1 MAATQLPAIASPSPT
16 RQESA
21 LLPTIVIVGRPNVG
35 KSTLFNRLT
44 RSRSAIVADTPGV
57 TRDRHYGRGRV
68 GAQPFLVVDTGGF
81 EPAASTGLLQQM
93 ARQTL
98 GAIAEADAVVFLTDG
113 REGLTPQDA
122 VIAQRLRESG
132 QRIWLVINKAEGLD
146 RALAA
151 AEFHELGLGA
161 PWAVSAAHGD
171 GVAALVEDILEAV
184 GGERVE
190 TPAERAD
197 GAQERPRIAVVGRPN
212 AGKSTLINTLLGAER
227 LITSEIAGTTRDS
240 IEVEFDYRGRG
251 YTLVDT
257 AGLRRRARV
266 SDPIEKYS
274 VIRAM
279 QAIEQANVAV
289 LVIDALEGVSDQ
301 DGNIAGYVI
310 EAGRATVVAVNKCDQ
325 LDTAERARLKA
336 QLERRLSYLDF
347 ARFQFVSARNGHGLD
362 ALMRA
367 VDEAYRA
374 AFLKM
379 PTPRLTR
386 VVRDAIEAY
395 PPPRKGLNRPKLRY
409 AHQGGSNPPIVVAH
423 GTGVANLPQ
432 SYRRY
437 LEGRVRA
444 VFKLHGTPL
453 RIEYRQGDNPY
464 VSRRGAR

>member
-1 MAATQLPAIASPSPT
+1 M
-16 RQESA
+16 
-21 LLPTIVIVGRPNVG
+21 LPTIVVVGRPNVG

-57 TRDRHYGRGRV
+57 TRDRHYGRGRS
-68 GAQPFLVVDTGGF
+68 GERIYLVVDTGGF
-81 EPAASTGLLQQM
+81 EPAANAGMVLQM

-98 GAIAEADAVVFLTDG
+98 AAVAEADAVVFLADA
-113 REGLTPQDA
+113 REGLTPQDV
-122 VIAQRLRESG
+122 VIAQHLRETG
-132 QRIWLVINKAEGLD
+132 QRIWLVVNKAEGLD
-146 RALAA
+146 RAAAA
-151 AEFHELGLGA
+151 AEFHELGLGD
-161 PWAVSAAHGD
+161 PWPISAAHGD
-171 GVAALVEDILEAV
+171 GVGALIDDILSTLPVED
-184 GGERVE
+184 
-190 TPAERAD
+190 RAQEPEE
-197 GAQERPRIAVVGRPN
+197 GAERPRIAVVGRPN
-212 AGKSTLINTLLGAER
+212 AGKSTLINALIGAER

-240 IEVEFDYRGRG
+240 IAVEFDYRARP

-279 QAIEQANVAV
+279 QAIEEANVAI

-301 DGNIAGYVI
+301 DGNIAGFVL
-310 EAGRATVVAVNKCDQ
+310 EAGRATVIAVNKSDR
-325 LDTAERARLKA
+325 LTSGERTRLKA
-336 QLERRLSYLDF
+336 ELERRLNYLDF
-347 ARFQFVSARNGHGLD
+347 ARFQFISARSGQGLD
-362 ALMRA
+362 ALMRS

-379 PTPRLTR
+379 STPKLTR
-386 VVRDAIEAY
+386 AVRDAIEAY

-423 GTGVANLPQ
+423 GTSVGNLPQ

-453 RIEYRQGDNPY
+453 RIEYRQGENPY
-464 VSRRGAR
+464 VRKPARRAR

>member
-1 MAATQLPAIASPSPT
+1 M
-16 RQESA
+16 
-21 LLPTIVIVGRPNVG
+21 LPTIVIVGRPNVG

-57 TRDRHYGRGRV
+57 TRDRHYGRGRS
-68 GAQPFLVVDTGGF
+68 GERAYLVVDTGGF
-81 EPAASTGLLQQM
+81 EPAASAGMVLQM

-98 GAIAEADAVVFLTDG
+98 AAVAEADAVVFLADA

-132 QRIWLVINKAEGLD
+132 QRIWLAVNKAEGLD
-146 RALAA
+146 RAVAA
-151 AEFHELGLGA
+151 AEFHELGLGD
-161 PWAVSAAHGD
+161 PWPISAAHGD
-171 GVAALVEDILEAV
+171 GIGALIDAILSTLPVEDRAEEP
-184 GGERVE
+184 GE
-190 TPAERAD
+190 
-197 GAQERPRIAVVGRPN
+197 GERPRIAVVGRPN
-212 AGKSTLINTLLGAER
+212 AGKSTLINALIGAER

-240 IEVEFDYRGRG
+240 IAVEFDYRGRP

-266 SDPIEKYS
+266 SDPIEKFS

-279 QAIEQANVAV
+279 QAIEEANVAI

-301 DGNIAGYVI
+301 DGNIAGFVLD
-310 EAGRATVVAVNKCDQ
+310 AGRATVIAVNKCDQ
-325 LDTAERARLKA
+325 LAAGERSRLKA
-336 QLERRLSYLDF
+336 ELERRLNYLDF
-347 ARFQFVSARNGHGLD
+347 ARFQFISARTGHGLD
-362 ALMRA
+362 ALMRS

-379 PTPRLTR
+379 STPKLTR
-386 VVRDAIEAY
+386 AVRDAIEAY

-423 GTGVANLPQ
+423 GTAVGNLPQ

-453 RIEYRQGDNPY
+453 RIEYRQGENPY
-464 VSRRGAR
+464 VRKPARRPR

>member
-1 MAATQLPAIASPSPT
+1 M
-16 RQESA
+16 
-21 LLPTIVIVGRPNVG
+21 LPTIVVVGRPNVG

-57 TRDRHYGRGRV
+57 TRDRHYGRGRS
-68 GAQPFLVVDTGGF
+68 GERAYLVVDTGGF
-81 EPAASTGLLQQM
+81 EPAAHSGLVHQM

-98 GAIAEADAVVFLTDG
+98 AAVAEADAVVFLADA
-113 REGLTPQDA
+113 REGLTAQDA

-132 QRIWLVINKAEGLD
+132 PRIWLVVNKAEGLD
-146 RALAA
+146 RSVAA

-161 PWAVSAAHGD
+161 PWPISAAHGD
-171 GVAALVEDILEAV
+171 GVGELIDAILSTLPVE
-184 GGERVE
+184 
-190 TPAERAD
+190 ERAEEPD
-197 GAQERPRIAVVGRPN
+197 EGGERPRIAVVGRPN
-212 AGKSTLINTLLGAER
+212 AGKSTLINALIGAER

-240 IEVEFDYRGRG
+240 IAVEFDYRGHP

-266 SDPIEKYS
+266 SDPIEKFS

-279 QAIEQANVAV
+279 QAIEEANVAI

-301 DGNIAGYVI
+301 DGNIAGFVLD
-310 EAGRATVVAVNKCDQ
+310 AGRATVVAVNKSDQ
-325 LDTAERARLKA
+325 LAAGERSRLQAE
-336 QLERRLSYLDF
+336 LERRLNYLAF
-347 ARFQFVSARNGHGLD
+347 ARFQFISARTGQGLA
-362 ALMRA
+362 ALMRS

-386 VVRDAIEAY
+386 VVRDAIAAY

-423 GTGVANLPQ
+423 GTGVGNLPQ

-453 RIEYRQGDNPY
+453 RIEYRQSENPY
-464 VSRRGAR
+464 VRTPARRAR